1 MRKKILILTLNDG
14 SNYGNRLQNYALK
27 KMLDKYG
34 DVSTIQADADGS
46 TVVSLLKHIAK
57 RKIVYVRNVL
67 FRNKIK
73 YARLRKIQDFTSTYV
88 PDNGY
93 YASPLL
99 GLRPKENHGEEIIV
113 LGSDQI
119 WNPRGGSLEAL
130 NFRLGG
136 FCDNQRIIS
145 YAASTGQAAFP
156 DACKAVFEKNM
167 KRMSHISVREFA
179 GKAALTELV
188 NKSISVVLDPTLML
202 TAKEWLQI
210 TKNFVPDTDRYILTY
225 FLGHPSD
232 EQERNIQMYA
242 KQHNC
247 RVRRMLDLDDRETYV
262 AGPQDFVELFSK
274 AQYVFTDSYHAC
286 CFSIL
291 FHKQFTVFNR
301 AGMTGKTSMN
311 SRMETLFCLF
321 NLNSVMMDSGLA
333 PEIDYGKVDQLLEQ
347 HRKESQDWLDKA
359 MKE

>member
-179 GKAALTELV
+179 GKGG
-188 NKSISVVLDPTLML
+188 S
-202 TAKEWLQI
+202 
-210 TKNFVPDTDRYILTY
+210 
-225 FLGHPSD
+225 H
-232 EQERNIQMYA
+232 
-242 KQHNC
+242 
-247 RVRRMLDLDDRETYV
+247 
-262 AGPQDFVELFSK
+262 
-274 AQYVFTDSYHAC
+274 
-286 CFSIL
+286 
-291 FHKQFTVFNR
+291 R
-301 AGMTGKTSMN
+301 AS
-311 SRMETLFCLF
+311 
-321 NLNSVMMDSGLA
+321 
-333 PEIDYGKVDQLLEQ
+333 
-347 HRKESQDWLDKA
+347 
-359 MKE
+359 